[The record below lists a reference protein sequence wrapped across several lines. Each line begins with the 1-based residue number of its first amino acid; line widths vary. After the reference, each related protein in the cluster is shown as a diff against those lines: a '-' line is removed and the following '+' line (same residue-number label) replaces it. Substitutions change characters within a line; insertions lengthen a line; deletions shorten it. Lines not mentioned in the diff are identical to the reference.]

1 MCLMNRFFIA
11 EDFEI
16 NQSYPLPD
24 AVFHHWGRVLRANT
38 GDQAIVFNGKN
49 GEYLAELIA
58 IDKKS
63 AHINI
68 LSFNPIQR
76 HLPTQVI
83 LGQVMSKGDRMD
95 YAIQKATE
103 LGVHQIQLLTSERC
117 EMRLKYDRDQKKIE
131 HWQAVAISACEQ
143 CGLNIVPQILA
154 PMTVQDWIG
163 QVQAEQKLVLA
174 LSDGQVQFQSP
185 LPARIALLV
194 GAEGG
199 LTDAEIDA
207 AVQAGFQKWTIGERV
222 LRTETAPVAALAV
235 LNYLQQNAL

>member
-24 AVFHHWGRVLRANT
+24 AVFHHWGRVLRANI

-154 PMTVQDWIG
+154 PIPMQDWVH

-174 LSDGQVQFQSP
+174 LSEGQVQFQSP

-199 LTDAEIDA
+199 LSEAEIDA